1 MPSSNRTDQLEKA
14 EAMSVLFQQATV
26 AGSTPA
32 NFVPLKTVNREH
44 GISLKTIINSGLDL
58 RDPEML
64 IKTLVKGKP
73 SFKFSPA
80 AVEYLRYIFCT
91 AKSSYFL
98 ALIMYYD

>member
-32 NFVPLKTVNREH
+32 NLLKIVNREH

-80 AVEYLRYIFCT
+80 AVEYLR
-91 AKSSYFL
+91 
-98 ALIMYYD
+98 